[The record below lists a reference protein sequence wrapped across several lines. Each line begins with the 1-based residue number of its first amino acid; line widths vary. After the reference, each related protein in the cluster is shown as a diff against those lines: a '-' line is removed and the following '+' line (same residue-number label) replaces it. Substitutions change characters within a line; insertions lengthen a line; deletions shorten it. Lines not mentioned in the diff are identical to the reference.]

1 VLIKEVKL
9 NLKEKRMTISVAV
22 AVEDILEE
30 AGARLGQWV
39 FRLYDADGVEVASAL
54 STTPETTFD
63 YVGGQGHTA
72 TAERWTEGGKLH
84 GNVVV
89 ASVDGVALATVA
101 ESSAESLAVAVDVA
115 ESDEADVAEAAGHQ
129 SEVAEPAP
137 EQVQTETTTEES
149 EQAAPADTNT

>member
-9 NLKEKRMTISVAV
+9 NLKENRMTISVAV
-22 AVEDILEE
+22 EVEDILEE

-84 GNVVV
+84 GNVVK
-89 ASVDGVALATVA
+89 ASVDGVALTTAA
-101 ESSAESLAVAVDVA
+101 ESSAESLAVAVV
-115 ESDEADVAEAAGHQ
+115 EADETEVAEAAGHQ
-129 SEVAEPAP
+129 SEVAEA
-137 EQVQTETTTEES
+137 EQVQTEVAPAEG
-149 EQAAPADTNT
+149 EQAAPAEANI